1 MMEVRG
7 MSYALCVCLVIII
20 KEELKRVVRELL
32 ACTQQNRHEI
42 STALWNPYSRVS
54 SGGDVRK
61 YASAQECAAKKQKTT
76 IRHFF

>member
-1 MMEVRG
+1 M
-7 MSYALCVCLVIII
+7 
-20 KEELKRVVRELL
+20 VVRELL